1 MRLSRLIRWLLL
13 LCLLAAVI
21 VCGRTLLPSSEGAGT
36 ETRIDTTSVVV
47 PAHPASAMRAPPGT
61 LREPDTRPN
70 PAAQRAGPPDPVE
83 QKTAAESAERAAKV
97 AAGLAGSSSSN

>member
-1 MRLSRLIRWLLL
+1 MRLSRPIRWLLL

-21 VCGRTLLPSSEGAGT
+21 VCGRILLLSSEGTGT
-36 ETRIDTTSVVV
+36 ETRIDTTSVV
-47 PAHPASAMRAPPGT
+47 PAHPASAMRAATGKLP
-61 LREPDTRPN
+61 EPRARPN

>member
-1 MRLSRLIRWLLL
+1 MRLSRPIRWLLL

-21 VCGRTLLPSSEGAGT
+21 VCGRTLLLSSEGAGT
-36 ETRIDTTSVVV
+36 ETRIDTTSVV
-47 PAHPASAMRAPPGT
+47 PAHPASAMRAATGKLP
-61 LREPDTRPN
+61 EPRARPN